1 VSARGAELRDPATPG
16 DPGAPADPDD
26 PGDPLDP
33 LGFVADEL
41 AAQGALIDRGER
53 ATTALLPP
61 PLAERLALPELV
73 ELTAAQREGAISCGL
88 GSPLLERMIG
98 QVRARIPVASVAW
111 EAEPP
116 RIVSAERLAGRI
128 VVRNGVADLLGA
140 EHAPATYLV
149 GVLAWTAEADDRY
162 EGMTTAIVHAGS
174 GGEPDRAS
182 AGAMGRLLGGGDPR
196 VVDHGS
202 ARTAEAAAALLG
214 VRASL
219 AIRPRLDEI
228 VAAVARR
235 RDRDRA
241 RIEDYF
247 TSLIAEARRPR
258 RQVAPAAIEARV
270 AALTAEQLAKLRDLT
285 ARYALRVRLEPVALA
300 AVSTRAA
307 RLRLRLRRRKGE
319 RELTAYVP
327 PDARAPDAL
336 ACAACP
342 RTTRAPVLCDDA
354 LHLLCEA
361 CAPQAAGRPRCPAC
375 SARPRPGC

>member
-1 VSARGAELRDPATPG
+1 VSARGAEVHDPA
-16 DPGAPADPDD
+16 DPYDPDD

-41 AAQGALIDRGER
+41 AARGALVDRGER
-53 ATTALLPP
+53 AATALLPP
-61 PLAERLALPELV
+61 PLAGRLALPELV
-73 ELTAAQREGAISCGL
+73 ELAVAPREDALGAIGCGL
-88 GSPLLERMIG
+88 GSPLLDRLIG
-98 QVRARIPVASVAW
+98 EVRARIPVAGVAW

-116 RIVSAERLAGRI
+116 RLGSAERLAGRI
-128 VVRNGVADLLGA
+128 AVRNGVADLLGA

-174 GGEPDRAS
+174 GGEPDAAS
-182 AGAMGRLLGGGDPR
+182 AGAMARLLTGGDPR
-196 VVDHGS
+196 TIDQGS
-202 ARTAEAAAALLG
+202 ARAGEAAAALIG
-214 VRASL
+214 ARASR
-219 AIRPRLDEI
+219 AIGPRLGEI
-228 VAAVARR
+228 TAAVARR
-235 RDRDRA
+235 RDRERG

-247 TSLIAEARRPR
+247 TSLIAEARSPR

-270 AALTAEQLAKLRDLT
+270 AALAAEQHAKLRDLT

-327 PDARAPDAL
+327 PSARVPDAL

-342 RTTRAPVLCDDA
+342 GTTRAPVLCDDA

-361 CAPQAAGRPRCPAC
+361 CAPEAAGRPRCPAC
-375 SARPRPGC
+375 RPRRGA